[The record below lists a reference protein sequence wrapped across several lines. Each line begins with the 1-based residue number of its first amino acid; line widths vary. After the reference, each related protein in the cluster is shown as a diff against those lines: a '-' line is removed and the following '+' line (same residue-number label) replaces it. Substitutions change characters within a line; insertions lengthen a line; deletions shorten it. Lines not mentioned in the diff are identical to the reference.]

1 MPQATA
7 TYPGV
12 TGAHVIGFSGTEGL
26 DDTPGRFTLTLS
38 QAAVP
43 LPYGTLAF
51 SDGVNGTITIPNC
64 RVADSRWA
72 GVGKF
77 QVTIEDPRWRWR
89 TGAVYGRYN
98 VPLQNYGGGVRFE
111 KTPRELAE
119 LLWATMEPPAITL
132 DVTLLPNDARPEVDW
147 YASNPASE
155 LVALLASLGCVLA
168 PQLTGSWKVYP
179 VGYGGVYVPPV
190 GYKVS
195 TDVAQDF
202 ATYPDAVSVITGP
215 IQYEAVFALAAV
227 GEETDGRI
235 VPIDLL
241 SYKPAWG
248 WEQEDDDFAGLEDA
262 TYTRNGKTLNTQDLA
277 KSCVR
282 RWYQIA
288 SMPGGSGADSLN
300 PPGYPTSLPPVES
313 LYQLLPLVPVI
324 NETVSSMGDPDY
336 GKRMGAEVWGVFV
349 KDESTGLK
357 SRPGTKV
364 PTNFSIDA
372 ERGIVKFSQPMYA
385 TPSDFSTIDPAELF
399 LRCVVEVQQPEI
411 NIAAG
416 YERKATTGLSNG
428 TGSEILFRDDLELQ
442 WKPVWKNDGTLDP
455 LEPGAEYPNN
465 RAEVDAE
472 ADYYLAAK
480 LAGYVNQTG
489 GTMRL
494 SGLHAP
500 NLNGLQ
506 TSVTW
511 SFGMNQS
518 PSTTIGVNTRANP
531 YTPKYQDVQ
540 KQKLTES
547 QRLKR
552 GRQERLKAR
561 GLFRGQP

>member
-7 TYPGV
+7 TYPGI
-12 TGAHVIGFSGTEGL
+12 TSAHVIAFSGTEGL
-26 DDTPGRFTLTLS
+26 DATPGRFTLTLS
-38 QAAVP
+38 QAATP
-43 LPYGTLAF
+43 SPYGTLAF
-51 SDGVNGTITIPNC
+51 TDGTRTITIPYC

-77 QVTIEDPRWRWR
+77 QITIEDLRWRWR

-98 VPLQNYGGGVRFE
+98 VPREDYAGVRFE

-119 LLWATMEPPAITL
+119 ILWATMEESEL
-132 DVTLLPNDARPEVDW
+132 DVTLLPNDPRPEVSW
-147 YASNPASE
+147 YASNPADE
-155 LVALLASLGCVLA
+155 LIALLASLGCVLA
-168 PQLTGSWKVYP
+168 PQLNGSWKVYP
-179 VGYGGVYVPPV
+179 VGYGAVYTPPV
-190 GYKVS
+190 GFTVA
-195 TDVAQDF
+195 TDVATDF

-215 IQYEAVFALAAV
+215 IQYEAVFALEAV

-248 WEQEDDDFAGLEDA
+248 WEQEDNDFAGLEDQ
-262 TYTRNGKTLNTQDLA
+262 TYTRNGRTLNLQDLA

-288 SMPGGSGADSLN
+288 SMPAGTGADSLN

-324 NETVSSMGDPDY
+324 NETVTSMGDPDY
-336 GKRMGAEVWGVFV
+336 GKRMGAEVWGKFT
-349 KDESTGLK
+349 KDEQSGLQ

-364 PTNFSIDA
+364 PSSFSIDA
-372 ERGIVKFSQPMYA
+372 ERGIVKFSQPVVSL
-385 TPSDFSTIDPAELF
+385 PSDFSAINPAELF

-411 NIAAG
+411 NVAAG

-455 LEPGAEYPNN
+455 LEDGAEYPNN
-465 RAEVDAE
+465 RVEVDAE

-489 GTMRL
+489 GTMNL
-494 SGLHAP
+494 TGIHAP

-511 SFGMNQS
+511 SFGAKQT

-531 YTPKYQDVQ
+531 YTPKYDDVQ
-540 KQKLTES
+540 KQKLTRS
-547 QRLKR
+547 QELKKQR
-552 GRQERLKAR
+552 RERLKAR